1 MNLKKM
7 GGHPL
12 IDSKPT
18 TTRTRDKPQ
27 PSFLFGIDDSS
38 SEDESEANHIEDLDD
53 AESHS
58 DESAK
63 IDKNDETVSNKIDE
77 FYQRYLKTKYVYIHK
92 KVKSRKRKFRGNYKD
107 KKSIRTQK
115 IRRKIISK
123 IWNSI
128 KWHDESS
135 EELQI
140 AVKEILEGVQDRV
153 GDYYAVEVAKIL
165 EEYQES
171 IGKHKFDIG
180 CIPDVE
186 YKIKLLDGVKPKTV
200 KCKPKPWEHEQEIK
214 KTVETL
220 LKYGIISPYHGPW
233 GSEAFVVYNGDGS
246 TRMVCNYKW
255 LNAHSEGDSYPT
267 SSVPDML
274 NKFGGK
280 TIYSS
285 FDINK
290 AFFNVRVAEESKKY
304 TAFVTKYGTFV
315 WNVMPF
321 GGKACPATWA
331 RASDIVFKHCID
343 LIKYVDDLI
352 IASKAENGKSDLQNH
367 LIGIRS
373 FFACCKKYNI
383 KVKLSKCEFFVKEV
397 KFLGNII
404 TPKGRRVDDGYVKKL
419 LEFAHP
425 ESKMELRA
433 YLGAIEWISKHVY
446 GFRKLMQPL
455 RPLLKTCNPW
465 KWNQKHQEAFN
476 SIQNIIQNSELLHH
490 PDLND
495 EFYIFCDASK
505 YHYGSILLQ
514 KREGKYVII
523 DMFSRSWTGSTLK
536 KHITTKELLAVVES
550 VKTWKKYLY
559 TNTFYIHSDSRNL
572 AHLFKRTEA
581 GRTNNKAHYDWV
593 MLLSQYSFEVRF
605 IKGIHNVI
613 ADYLSRYIK
622 HPEKL
627 KIWKE
632 GSRPLA
638 EYNEHKRMK
647 FHFDK
652 KKKKKSRPHPKHVFA
667 LRRRQ
672 SELFIDGVLPFDN
685 DCDRE
690 VAMCSIK
697 SSEHY
702 VHFQKDRDFVKWNKV
717 MPDYLDTGGI
727 LNGFAK
733 QHQLQQQIK
742 IEQIEYVFTNRYP
755 RRKKRRV
762 DYSRERISVNPE
774 TVKNLY
780 PEVRVSTHNIDDNE
794 RIDCPTRNQ
803 RRILDQTENGQ
814 LAGIAEDELEFEQ
827 RNEINIRGYPD
838 ADEPVLYGENYE
850 IPYRVYA
857 EELLKDPEIET
868 LELFNVDKI
877 RQNQEEFVLYKIIRN
892 YLKGV
897 DTRDDIKTIP
907 TRIRN
912 EVVKHNRYSMHDGLL
927 MYSKAVNEHRICL
940 APEHQ
945 KAAMQWLHRNLMYG
959 AHCDANSMIA
969 NIKTKFYWPGY
980 DDDVRMYVKECPAC
994 QKAKGYPDNKVG
1006 HIKLFNPKYPNE
1018 SVAIDHVGILP
1029 ETADGARYITT
1040 YYDRY
1045 SGYTKSVCVKSIDS
1059 FTTATNFLKHW
1070 ISVFG
1075 PPKEI
1080 LTDLGWDFRSELFQH
1095 LTGQICGIQHKSTT
1109 AYHASCN
1116 GAVERFNRTLKT
1128 ALRTISVDK
1137 ELDFANGDSYDLFI
1151 SHINSVHNNRASRRT
1166 NYKLCPNEL
1175 MIGRKVETPMDFKLN
1190 ENVKFKNRALKD
1202 KYEGYVANMIKI
1214 NKAIAEKEL
1223 KAYHDAR
1230 EQYANRGRK
1239 EPEFKLKQLVFYW
1252 IGPYPPFGSQKLKI
1266 HWQGPYR
1273 IIQIW
1278 NNGNNYT
1285 LQSVKY
1291 PKIFVNANVKRIK
1304 AFNDGVDQRYKV
1316 HAPDVPEEELKEM
1329 DAIAKEF
1336 NDEL

>member
-1 MNLKKM
+1 M
-7 GGHPL
+7 GGHPPV
-12 IDSKPT
+12 DSKST
-18 TTRTRDKPQ
+18 IARTRDRPQ
-27 PSFLFGIDDSS
+27 QSFFFGIDDSS
-38 SEDESEANHIEDLDD
+38 SEDEYEAERIEDLND
-53 AESHS
+53 ADSHS

-63 IDKNDETVSNKIDE
+63 IKANEETVSKKIDE
-77 FYQRYLKTKYVYIHK
+77 FYQRYLKTKYLYIHK
-92 KVKSRKRKFRGNYKD
+92 KIRSRKRKFKGNYRD
-107 KKSIRTQK
+107 KKSIQAQK
-115 IRRKIISK
+115 VRKKIISK
-123 IWNSI
+123 IWKSI
-128 KWHDESS
+128 KWHEESS
-135 EELQI
+135 DELKI
-140 AVKEILEGVQDRV
+140 AVKEILEGIQDRV

-165 EEYQES
+165 EDYQEC

-180 CIPDVE
+180 CIPDIE
-186 YKIKLLDGVKPKTV
+186 YKIKLLDGVKPRAV
-200 KCKPKPWEHEQEIK
+200 KYKSKPWEHEEEIK

-220 LKYGIISPYHGPW
+220 LKYGIISPYEGPW

-255 LNAHSEGDSYPT
+255 LNAHSASDSYPT

-304 TAFVTKYGTFV
+304 TAFVTKFGTFV

-331 RASDIVFKHCID
+331 RASDIVFKHCVD

-352 IASKAENGKSDLQNH
+352 IASKSENGISDLDNH

-373 FFACCKKYNI
+373 FFECCKKFNI
-383 KVKLSKCEFFVKEV
+383 KVKLSKCEFFVKKV

-404 TPKGRRVDDGYVKKL
+404 TPEGRRVDDDYVKKL

-425 ESKMELRA
+425 ESRVELRA
-433 YLGAIEWISKHVY
+433 YLGAIEWISRHVY

-455 RPLLKTCNPW
+455 RPLLKTTSPW
-465 KWNQKHQEAFN
+465 QWKQKHQEAFN
-476 SIQNIIQNSELLHH
+476 SIQNIIQKSEILHH
-490 PDLND
+490 PDLNN

-505 YHYGSILLQ
+505 YHYGAILLQ

-536 KHITTKELLAVVES
+536 KHITTKELLAVVEA
-550 VKTWKKYLY
+550 VKIWKKYLY
-559 TNTFYIHSDSRNL
+559 TNTFYIHSDSKNL

-581 GRTNNKAHYDWV
+581 NRTNNKMHYDWV

-605 IKGIHNVI
+605 IKGIHNKI

-632 GSRPLA
+632 GSKPLA

-647 FHFDK
+647 FHWDK
-652 KKKKKSRPHPKHVFA
+652 KKKRKPASHPKHVFTM
-667 LRRRQ
+667 RRKNPN
-672 SELFIDGVLPFDN
+672 LFVNGVLPFD
-685 DCDRE
+685 DDHDRD

-697 SSEHY
+697 SSDQY
-702 VHFQKDRDFVKWNKV
+702 QYFQDDRDYEKWRKS
-717 MPDYLDTGGI
+717 MPDYWEPSWVLD
-727 LNGFAK
+727 GFAREY
-733 QHQLQQQIK
+733 QLQQQLK
-742 IEQIEYVFTNRYP
+742 IEPVRYEYVFANRYP
-755 RRKKRRV
+755 KRVRKKI
-762 DYSRERISVNPE
+762 DYSRERISANPE

-780 PEVRVSTHNIDDNE
+780 PEINLSTDNIEDNE
-794 RIDCPTRNQ
+794 RINCPTRTQ
-803 RRILDQTENGQ
+803 KKILDQTENGQ
-814 LAGIAEDELEFEQ
+814 LAGIVEDEVEFEQ
-827 RNEINIRGYPD
+827 QNEIEIRGYPD
-838 ADEPVLYGENYE
+838 ADEPILHGQNYE
-850 IPYRVYA
+850 VPWRVYA

-868 LELFNVDKI
+868 LELFNVNKI
-877 RQNQEEFVLYKIIRN
+877 RQNQEEFVMHKIIRN
-892 YLKGV
+892 YLEGV
-897 DTRDDIKTIP
+897 DTRDDIKTLP

-912 EVVKHNRYSMHDGLL
+912 DVVKHNKYSMHGGLL
-927 MYSKAVNEHRICL
+927 MYSTAINQHRICL

-959 AHCDANSMIA
+959 AHSDANSMIA
-969 NIKTKFYWPGY
+969 NVKTKFYWPGY
-980 DDDVRMYVKECPAC
+980 DEEIRTYVRQCPVC
-994 QKAKGYPDNKVG
+994 QKAKGYPNNKLG
-1006 HIKLFNPKYPNE
+1006 HMKFFNATYPNE

-1029 ETADGARYITT
+1029 ETMDGARYITT

-1045 SGYTKSVCVKSIDS
+1045 SGYTKSICVKSIDS
-1059 FTTATNFLKHW
+1059 FTTATNFLTHW
-1070 ISVFG
+1070 VSVFG

-1080 LTDLGWDFRSELFQH
+1080 LTDLGWDFRSELFNH
-1095 LTGQICGIQHKSTT
+1095 LSEQICGIHHKATT

-1137 ELDFANGDSYDLFI
+1137 DLDFAEGDSYDLFVA
-1151 SHINSVHNNRASRRT
+1151 HINSVHNNRASRRT

-1175 MIGRKVETPMDFKLN
+1175 MIGRKVETPLDFKLN
-1190 ENVKFKNRALKD
+1190 ENVKFKNRTLKA
-1202 KYEGYVANMIKI
+1202 KYEGYVANMLEI

-1223 KAYHDAR
+1223 EAYHAKR
-1230 EQYANRGRK
+1230 EQYANKGRK
-1239 EPEFKLKQLVFYW
+1239 EPEFKLKELVFYW
-1252 IGPYPPFGSQKLKI
+1252 VGPYPPFGSQKLKI

-1304 AFNDGVDQRYKV
+1304 AFKDGVDSRYKV

-1329 DAIAKEF
+1329 DVMAKEYD
-1336 NDEL
+1336 NEL